1 MGGDFN
7 LTRTFEDRSSGHGDE
22 KLMNAFNNFIEHLDL
37 RELKRSGVRFT
48 WTSSQQNSC
57 RSIIDRILVSIHWEQ
72 KFPLSSVR
80 GLTRIGS
87 DQCPLVLDS
96 GEGTVSTRRQFF
108 FEKQWLKQE
117 GFLQKV
123 QEKWREGQLKS
134 PENIYSLDKWHGL
147 LGTLRQNLKDW
158 GDNIKGHFRR

>member
-1 MGGDFN
+1 
-7 LTRTFEDRSSGHGDE
+7 
-22 KLMNAFNNFIEHLDL
+22 
-37 RELKRSGVRFT
+37 
-48 WTSSQQNSC
+48 
-57 RSIIDRILVSIHWEQ
+57 
-72 KFPLSSVR
+72 
-80 GLTRIGS
+80 
-87 DQCPLVLDS
+87 
-96 GEGTVSTRRQFF
+96 VSTRRQFF

-147 LGTLRQNLKDW
+147 LGTLTQNLKGW